1 MSCARLFW
9 GHCVWVWSGRKCNRQ
24 NRNDGIFL
32 NFWPLTCK
40 TQTQADLRS
49 PRVKTLFRNF
59 LQLFSGFSYLS
70 LTTWNSTINGSTLTL
85 LNRSSESSFL
95 KGLLD
100 SSTSQMSVS
109 LRRSGTQE
117 KMLVW
122 TTMSGMRGL
131 TIKIGKR
138 QTRVAYWAFSLLH
151 QCLWTSPQAIEMC
164 FRRGRKSRQPSAC
177 QNTIL
182 CGKVRKKKLK

>member
-49 PRVKTLFRNF
+49 PRVKALFRNF

-95 KGLLD
+95 KGLMD

-122 TTMSGMRGL
+122 TTMSGMRGVNY
-131 TIKIGKR
+131 KN
-138 QTRVAYWAFSLLH
+138 
-151 QCLWTSPQAIEMC
+151 
-164 FRRGRKSRQPSAC
+164 RKETNQSSILGFLSSSSMPLDQPSGHRDVLQEREKIKTTFC
-177 QNTIL
+177 LPEHNSL
-182 CGKVRKKKLK
+182 W

>member
-1 MSCARLFW
+1 MSCACLFW

-70 LTTWNSTINGSTLTL
+70 LILEIPPSMGVLWPYLIDHQNPA
-85 LNRSSESSFL
+85 FL
-95 KGLLD
+95 KDCWIHRLARWVW
-100 SSTSQMSVS
+100 VS
-109 LRRSGTQE
+109 GEVGHKRRSWCEQQCQE
-117 KMLVW
+117 W
-122 TTMSGMRGL
+122 GGL
-131 TIKIGKR
+131 TIKMGKR
-138 QTRVAYWAFSLLH
+138 QTGVAYGAFSLLH

-182 CGKVRKKKLK
+182 CGKVRK